1 MRVTDLDTD
10 GFRYTNAWRGGVMI
24 EVHDAANAKVVGA
37 LVQGGFTPSGGNS
50 SCTTDVEGT
59 CMIFT
64 NYLSTSVNR
73 VLFTVSNVTA
83 PGLTYQPIGSET
95 SITVKRPAHRR

>member
-1 MRVTDLDTD
+1 
-10 GFRYTNAWRGGVMI
+10 
-24 EVHDAANAKVVGA
+24 
-37 LVQGGFTPSGGNS
+37 
-50 SCTTDVEGT
+50 
-59 CMIFT
+59 MIFT